1 MYISKKYI
9 KRQFFDRCFSTYL
22 CDIFAD
28 SCYRQIHQSPEIII
42 RTMKNKITPL
52 FKICLVVLFLL
63 LSSAVRAGDSLRCD
77 MPRQE
82 TFDDCHRLKA
92 VDIVVPA
99 ALIGVSALYIENGW
113 MVRQKRAVKY
123 AVVPKDR
130 HKVHVDDYVQYAPVG
145 AVYGLNLA
153 GLRGRHS
160 FKDRTIMLAMSYAT
174 MGIIVNTMKFA
185 ISERRPD
192 VSTRNSFPSG
202 HTATAFMGAQ
212 FLYEEYKSVSP
223 LIAWSGYAV
232 AATTAYLRIYNDR
245 HWINDVVAGACIGIV
260 STKLAYKLYPLLFR
274 KSACRRSKVL
284 AALPYYDGSNVG
296 VSMSM
301 TF

>member
-1 MYISKKYI
+1 M
-9 KRQFFDRCFSTYL
+9 
-22 CDIFAD
+22 
-28 SCYRQIHQSPEIII
+28 
-42 RTMKNKITPL
+42 
-52 FKICLVVLFLL
+52 
-63 LSSAVRAGDSLRCD
+63 
-77 MPRQE
+77 
-82 TFDDCHRLKA
+82 DDCHRLKA

-174 MGIIVNTMKFA
+174 MGIIVNTMKLA

-192 VSTRNSFPSG
+192 VSTRNSFSSG

-274 KSACRRSKVL
+274 KSACHRSKVL
-284 AALPYYDGSNVG
+284 AALPYYDGSSVG